1 MSRSKRRTPIIP
13 VANIESEK
21 TEKRLAHQRE
31 RKWLHDHLNPRTVSM
46 EDFDIKM
53 FHLHPHSGRDS
64 FAKGGREF
72 LGHRAM
78 YDDPR
83 SMTK

>member
-21 TEKRLAHQRE
+21 NEKRLAHQRE
-31 RKWLHDHLNPRTVSM
+31 RKWLHDHLNPRTASM

-53 FHLHPHSGRDS
+53 FHLHPHSGRTVS
-64 FAKGGREF
+64 Q
-72 LGHRAM
+72 RAAANSWATA
-78 YDDPR
+78 PSTTIR
-83 SMTK
+83 AA

>member
-31 RKWLHDHLNPRTVSM
+31 RKWLHDHLNPRTASM

-64 FAKGGREF
+64 FSKGGREF
-72 LGHRAM
+72 LGHRAL